1 MSFGSDEKELR
12 NKYIR
17 NIRTAL
23 YSLSALL
30 LLVFAVDQIFIVME
44 HPEWLD
50 WGIFFGVLSLIIFAG
65 IVYGLIRR
73 ESNEK

>member
-1 MSFGSDEKELR
+1 MK

-17 NIRTAL
+17 ISL
-23 YSLSALL
+23 YLLSALL

-44 HPEWLD
+44 HPEWLG

-65 IVYGLIRR
+65 IVYGLIIRK